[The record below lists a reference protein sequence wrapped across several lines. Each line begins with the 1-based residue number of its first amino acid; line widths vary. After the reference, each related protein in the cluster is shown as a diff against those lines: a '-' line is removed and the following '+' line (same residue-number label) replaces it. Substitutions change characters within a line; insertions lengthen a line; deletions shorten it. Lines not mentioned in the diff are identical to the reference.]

1 MYFISTA
8 FEQYC
13 SNKRSDFTNL
23 VNNPIN
29 GKDHLF
35 KIDSLHIQKKVD
47 IIDDEVIFIVFRLRK
62 KMPKGKESSTEGK
75 RSLIHYSIKKSR
87 TTCIA
92 CLKILKGY
100 YTAREFV
107 RAFNVFSVEFLD
119 SKLIFKVG
127 DAGKNKDKIIL
138 NVRGATTEVYPSRE
152 LITSLGFNETSF
164 KNMNESLL
172 NSVKFQAHKNIFKH
186 KENFYFKKIKTG
198 VYKPEKYYDKGKYLP
213 QLIKIYSDQVEGT
226 IESESIRKLVG
237 VMPGF
242 NENDCTK
249 YDYYPVNPLIV
260 KLRGAFVN
268 SFRFILTNESCE
280 QLKLSSGFATYIKAS
295 LLPAKPKNEMTSEEY
310 ITCLSSDTTSKT
322 MYPKNVNNAFT
333 ITLPKVLHKGPYRKW
348 YMSLLNISMPSITP
362 NIHEGENKIVIYDD
376 ENIQTSR
383 ISIDE
388 GYYDNADE
396 ILHAMTWSMKN
407 TEVFIEL
414 SDNGRFSFT
423 NTGNGKK
430 TLKISTNLALI
441 LGLINDVT
449 GKLVIK
455 LELDPQKPFISDF
468 EPDMKITDYSYCK
481 LTCDQ
486 LTSTYFGDNNEEIL
500 RFLPLQKVEKHPH
513 YFQEFYHRIKVEINS
528 STLSNLSFRLTKENS
543 TDLVN
548 FQNRDIST
556 HLTLLIEREN

>member
-1 MYFISTA
+1 MYFISSA
-8 FEQYC
+8 FEKFC

-29 GKDHLF
+29 GRDHLF

-47 IIDDEVIFIVFRLRK
+47 IIDDEVIFIVFKLRK
-62 KMPKGKESSTEGK
+62 KLPRGGESLVEGEH
-75 RSLIHYSIKKSR
+75 SLIHYSIMKKGG
-87 TTCIA
+87 TCVA
-92 CLKILKGY
+92 CMRILKGY
-100 YTAREFV
+100 YTSREFV
-107 RAFNVFSVEFLD
+107 RAFNVFSVKYLE
-119 SKLIFKVG
+119 SKIIFRVG
-127 DAGKNKDKIIL
+127 DRGKYKDKIIV
-138 NVRGATTEVYPSRE
+138 NVRGKTTEVYPSIE
-152 LITSLGFNETSF
+152 LIKGLGFSESAF
-164 KNMNESLL
+164 KNMSDVMF
-172 NSVKFQAHKNIFKH
+172 NSVKFQMHKNIFKH
-186 KENFYFKKIKTG
+186 KDNIRFKKMKTG
-198 VYKPEKYYDKGKYLP
+198 VYNPDNDYDIKKYLP
-213 QLIKIYSDQVEGT
+213 QLIKVYCDQAEGT
-226 IESESIRKLVG
+226 IESESVRKLVA

-249 YDYYPVNPLIV
+249 YDYYPINPLIV

-268 SFRFILTNESCE
+268 SFRFTLNNESSE

-295 LLPAKPKNEMTSEEY
+295 LLPRKEKDEMATEEY
-310 ITCLSSDTTSKT
+310 ITCLSSDSSSKI

-348 YMSLLNISMPSITP
+348 FMSLLNISMPSTTP
-362 NIHEGENKIVIYDD
+362 NIHDGENKIIILDD
-376 ENIQTSR
+376 ENIQVSR
-383 ISIDE
+383 LEIDE
-388 GYYDNADE
+388 GYYNNADE
-396 ILHAMTWSMKN
+396 ILNAMVWSMKN
-407 TEVFIEL
+407 SEIFTDL

-441 LGLINDVT
+441 LGLINDVS
-449 GKLVIK
+449 GKLWIK

-486 LTSTYFGDNNEEIL
+486 LTSTYFGDSHEEIL
-500 RFLPLQKVEKHPH
+500 RFLPLQKVKKHPH
-513 YFQEFYHRIKVEINS
+513 YFQEFHHRIKVEINS
-528 STLSNLSFRLTKENS
+528 STLTNLSFRLTRENS